1 MNFLNNLTMEEIV
14 TRVLALLIYAALQGA
29 VLAGMARLMGDSR
42 PRHDGRLTLNPFAHV
57 AMLGLAMAVL
67 FRMGWIRTLRYDL
80 ASNRLG
86 RWGLVLIAL
95 GGPLIMLASIPLADL
110 LAPLLQSALPRTAGY
125 VALYSLQQ
133 FQVVCT
139 ASVLL
144 SLLPLPGLIGGTLL
158 VAIWPSAEKRLQ
170 KAEPAVLVGLCV
182 LLVLGWVPDFSSSL
196 LSLLKLT

>member
-29 VLAGMARLMGDSR
+29 ILAALARLMGDSR
-42 PRHDGRLTLNPFAHV
+42 PRHEGRLTLNPFAHV

-67 FRMGWIRTLRYDL
+67 FRMGWIRPLRYDVS
-80 ASNRLG
+80 SNRLG

-95 GGPLIMLASIPLADL
+95 GGPLLMLASIPLADL
-110 LAPLLQSALPRTAGY
+110 LAPLLQSTMPRTAGY

-133 FQVVCT
+133 FQVVCA

-144 SLLPLPGLIGGTLL
+144 SLLPLPGLIGGTVL
-158 VAIWPSAEKRLQ
+158 VAIWPTAEKRLQ
-170 KAEPAVLVGLCV
+170 RAEPAVLVGLCV
-182 LLVLGWVPDFSSSL
+182 LLVLGWVPDLSSGV
-196 LSLLKLT
+196 LSLLRLN